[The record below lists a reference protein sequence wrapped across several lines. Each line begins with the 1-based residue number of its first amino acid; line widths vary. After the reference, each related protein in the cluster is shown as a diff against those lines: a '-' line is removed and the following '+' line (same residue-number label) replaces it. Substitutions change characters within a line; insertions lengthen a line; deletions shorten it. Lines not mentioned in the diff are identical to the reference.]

1 MNVVSGIVQLRW
13 TVDTANLKE
22 SYGKTQENFA
32 KAEQSGLSPTLED
45 HLKEIIVCATPG
57 DWVDLFINGEDQD
70 PVRVYFENDD
80 NDVEIE
86 EGLDDVDS

>member
-1 MNVVSGIVQLRW
+1 MNVVSGTVQLRW

-22 SYGKTQENFA
+22 SFGKTRESFA
-32 KAEQSGLSPTLED
+32 KAEQSGLSPTLEA

-57 DWVDLFINGEDQD
+57 NWVDLFINGEDQE

-86 EGLDDVDS
+86 EGLEDVD